1 MTSAPLGA
9 LARHFGLLSLL
20 AFGGANSVVPEMHR
34 LAVDVHGWMSSPE
47 FADLFA
53 LAQAAPGPNMMIVTL
68 IGLRAGGVA
77 GALVATAAMCAPS
90 CVLTYAVSHTM
101 HRFRHHPWRAVL
113 QAGLAPV
120 TVGLVLG
127 TGWVLTRAADH
138 TVAAYLLTA
147 ATVAWML
154 VGRRSPFWL
163 LAAGAALGLAGLV

>member
-1 MTSAPLGA
+1 VNETLGT
-9 LARHFGLLSLL
+9 LVRHFALLSLL

-53 LAQAAPGPNMMIVTL
+53 IAQAAPGPNMMIVTL
-68 IGLRAGGVA
+68 VGLRAAGVP
-77 GALVATAAMCAPS
+77 GAIVATAAMCLPS
-90 CVLTYAVSHTM
+90 CLLTFAASRAM
-101 HRFRHHPWRAVL
+101 DRFAHSPWRAAL

-138 TVAAYLLTA
+138 SVAAYALTA
-147 ATVAWML
+147 GGAAWML
-154 VGRRSPFWL
+154 WARWNPMWL
-163 LAAGAALGLAGLV
+163 LALGAVLGLAGLV